1 MTAVTIWIQDS
12 PLVALVVLA
21 AVLTWALVATL
32 VAWRQRRVDTTA
44 AHALPSATSLD
55 RAIASLRAQLSQ
67 VEDILNHLTEAQTE
81 LKQGL
86 MDLAL
91 ALGQPRGA
99 GANATPVRPPAH
111 ERLQALAEINA
122 NPQPDLLNQAL
133 HLLQHADPQQV
144 AAFEGLLIH
153 AAESEQRRLRSHQLA
168 SELAAEL
175 SPEPRQQGPGRLA
188 AWQRLER
195 LSGDLQALM
204 DLSAQGM
211 TDLSHSQHLLTQ
223 LRTNSSAP
231 EHVSHE

>member
-1 MTAVTIWIQDS
+1 MTAVTTWIQDS
-12 PLVALVVLA
+12 PLVAVAILA
-21 AVLTWALVATL
+21 AVLMWALVATRM
-32 VAWRQRRVDTTA
+32 AWRRRRADTPA
-44 AHALPSATSLD
+44 FHAPPSAAVLD

-99 GANATPVRPPAH
+99 RADSTSSRPPHA
-111 ERLQALAEINA
+111 RLQTLVELNA

-153 AAESEQRRLRSHQLA
+153 AAESEQRRLHSHQLA

-175 SPEPRQQGPGRLA
+175 SPEPPRQGPGRLA

-195 LSGDLQALM
+195 LSGDLQALI
-204 DLSAQGM
+204 DLSGQGVA
-211 TDLSHSQHLLTQ
+211 DLSHSHHLLTQ
-223 LRTNSSAP
+223 LRTDSCAP
-231 EHVSHE
+231 ENASHE